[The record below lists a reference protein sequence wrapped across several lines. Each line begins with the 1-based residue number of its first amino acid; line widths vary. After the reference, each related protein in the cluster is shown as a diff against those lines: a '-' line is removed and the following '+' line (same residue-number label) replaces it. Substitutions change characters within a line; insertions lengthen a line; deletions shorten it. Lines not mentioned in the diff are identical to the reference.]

1 MLNTKLKAILYL
13 NEYDNSQRKGQ
24 TQIIIL
30 WNTEVHAIMERQ
42 EGSAEL
48 LWMWKLIIHL

>member
-30 WNTEVHAIMERQ
+30 
-42 EGSAEL
+42 
-48 LWMWKLIIHL
+48 